1 MPKSIRLNSTHYV
14 TIKISNKQELW
25 QIVFSHSS
33 DIDFGNFMNLYQKR
47 VSKTHSFLVVDATL
61 ASDNSSRSRK
71 NLLKNIY
78 KLIMT
83 TDDQIKDEKSQH
95 NINRK
100 AAKISALSSRTT
112 DKYESYS

>member
-1 MPKSIRLNSTHYV
+1 M
-14 TIKISNKQELW
+14 
-25 QIVFSHSS
+25 FSHSS
-33 DIDFGNFMNLYQKR
+33 DIDFGDFMNLYQKR

-95 NINRK
+95 NTNRK